1 MPPPN
6 LVNSIISDPDASDL
20 GIGAVVWDSSVIF
33 AKYIENNPN
42 LFKPEDLSKQRILE
56 LGSSLIQPIVI
67 HLHPMPYDIIICT
80 DCVFGIS
87 IIHDLLDSILI
98 HCSHK
103 SLVYCCYERDEV
115 CHHITLHVKSTLLH
129 F

>member
-42 LFKPEDLSKQRILE
+42 VSYQRIYQKKE
-56 LGSSLIQPIVI
+56 
-67 HLHPMPYDIIICT
+67 
-80 DCVFGIS
+80 F
-87 IIHDLLDSILI
+87 
-98 HCSHK
+98 
-103 SLVYCCYERDEV
+103 
-115 CHHITLHVKSTLLH
+115 
-129 F
+129 